1 MKLPGKVNGRLL
13 KIGEATA
20 VPMIGLTNQ
29 LKVAT
34 YTSQSS
40 YPATSPYDSPIK
52 MGICTP

>member
-34 YTSQSS
+34 YTSKSS
-40 YPATSPYDSPIK
+40 YLATSPYDSP
-52 MGICTP
+52 T